1 MTQPYRYEAVVNCGS
16 CVQILAAPPTTWPC
30 TPKHK
35 GVDLTGKH
43 FRVAQG
49 LVALELGTKQPQ
61 LWIIPRRNGAGEKC
75 RSSLKERS
83 GGVIIL
89 GPADGAKHRYPK
101 AMSPGGLGFFG
112 ICRDRLLSPMTS
124 PAIAFPKYLTPF
136 YWRVWPYFSEGR
148 APTSHGQREVSQVRR
163 WRLRWIRMRTGA
175 MWSQDQKEHAG
186 DGWRC

>member
-1 MTQPYRYEAVVNCGS
+1 MSLEGWKGGLKIVACRVLEAATVTQPYRYEAVVNCGS

-124 PAIAFPKYLTPF
+124 PAIAFPKYLNKGKSRDAGRIHT
-136 YWRVWPYFSEGR
+136 YKKKVSKTGDWAERSERG
-148 APTSHGQREVSQVRR
+148 
-163 WRLRWIRMRTGA
+163 
-175 MWSQDQKEHAG
+175 
-186 DGWRC
+186 